1 MKILNTI
8 IPITPGLPVMFYSR
22 GNAIDA
28 TIKKLNATLDK
39 NGASLKS
46 RPKVREQSDSSANKN
61 AYFIQA
67 LKSGDMASVDILVRN
82 GINFEKWED
91 VKELSR
97 MILRYSGET
106 IGIGK
111 IVNYSNK

>member
-1 MKILNTI
+1 
-8 IPITPGLPVMFYSR
+8 
-22 GNAIDA
+22 
-28 TIKKLNATLDK
+28 
-39 NGASLKS
+39 
-46 RPKVREQSDSSANKN
+46 
-61 AYFIQA
+61 
-67 LKSGDMASVDILVRN
+67 MASVDIMVRN

>member
-1 MKILNTI
+1 MLVFYILYQNYNFKMLKTKD
-8 IPITPGLPVMFYSR
+8 FAS
-22 GNAIDA
+22 ID
-28 TIKKLNATLDK
+28 IVVK
-39 NGASLKS
+39 
-46 RPKVREQSDSSANKN
+46 
-61 AYFIQA
+61 
-67 LKSGDMASVDILVRN
+67 N

-111 IVNYSNK
+111 IINYQ